1 VPNRRHVASTN
12 GDVARRALVVTV
24 VAVGLVV
31 VTLAL
36 WQLRLILVLLLFAIV
51 IASAMRPGI
60 DALQQRGIPRAG
72 GVALHYAVLFGLVAG
87 LLWLAVPRALDEV
100 RDAVATLPET
110 RSELRQEASES
121 EGVKHDILIGLER
134 RLEALPSREKLV
146 DPGVE
151 ITRHAVEVVI
161 GIFFVFASAAYWIFE
176 RDRVVQVVLSFVPR
190 RKRKIVDDTWNLI
203 DLKLGA
209 FVRGQLL
216 LVVAVAATLSTAF
229 WAIGEPYWLLV
240 GVFAGVVELV
250 PIIGPLTAGALAVAV
265 GLTASWTT
273 ALYAGIAVL
282 IVRVLEDYLVM
293 PRVLGSA
300 VGLSPLIVLVAVFA
314 AGIVMGGLAVLL
326 AIPVAAVLA
335 TLLDVIV
342 LQNDPAEADIPTVM
356 FPATDTED

>member
-1 VPNRRHVASTN
+1 
-12 GDVARRALVVTV
+12 
-24 VAVGLVV
+24 VAV
-31 VTLAL
+31 
-36 WQLRLILVLLLFAIV
+36 
-51 IASAMRPGI
+51 
-60 DALQQRGIPRAG
+60 
-72 GVALHYAVLFGLVAG
+72 HYAVLFGLVAG
-87 LLWLAVPRALDEV
+87 LFWLAVPRALDEV
-100 RDAVATLPET
+100 RDAVAVLPET

-121 EGVKHDILIGLER
+121 QGVKHDVLIGLAR
-134 RLEALPSREKLV
+134 RLEALPSREELLE
-146 DPGVE
+146 PGLE
-151 ITRHAVEVVI
+151 ITRHAVELVV
-161 GIFFVFASAAYWIFE
+161 GMFFVFASAAYWIFE
-176 RDRVVQVVLSFVPR
+176 RDRAVQVVLSFVPR
-190 RKRKIVDDTWNLI
+190 RRRKVVSDTWNLI

-216 LVVAVAATLSTAF
+216 LVVAVAATLSAVF

-240 GVFAGVVELV
+240 GAFAGVVELV
-250 PIIGPLTAGALAVAV
+250 PIIGPLAAGGLAVAV

-342 LQNDPAEADIPTVM
+342 LQNDPADADTPTVM